1 MDCSDQSDEQQC
13 RSPIMCSKNNLRCDN
28 KCWPLWYECDKQPQ
42 CSDLTDEISCKSNHG
57 NSMVEIFSR
66 MLSTDNSTE
75 ADDLSISPAKQR
87 PLTFG
92 KYHFDKD
99 HNCFVNYFNF
109 NGAKDVDKDSFQ
121 YLSQML
127 VDSIQLSNNN
137 NYYMQLIYSLSFGAA
152 LIFNIMALFSL
163 IFVMCLNKICFQCP
177 FWFYGFFSIL
187 AWISSSIGLL
197 TFLYQCFS
205 NKQHQLDPFARLPS
219 ENELLR
225 LNQDLLT
232 LQDFGI
238 SFWFAVA
245 ATSMSFFGSFV
256 SCIVCCRLPS
266 ARHEDKE
273 YKIMQLPTYT

>member
-1 MDCSDQSDEQQC
+1 
-13 RSPIMCSKNNLRCDN
+13 
-28 KCWPLWYECDKQPQ
+28 
-42 CSDLTDEISCKSNHG
+42 
-57 NSMVEIFSR
+57 MVEIFSR